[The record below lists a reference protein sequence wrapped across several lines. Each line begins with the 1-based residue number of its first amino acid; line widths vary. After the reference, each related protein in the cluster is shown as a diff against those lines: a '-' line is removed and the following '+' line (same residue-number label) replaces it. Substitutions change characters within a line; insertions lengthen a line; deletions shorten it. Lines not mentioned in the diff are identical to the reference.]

1 MLTDAAGLPLAVAV
15 SAANTHDSLALI
27 PLVQALPAIRSRRGP
42 RRRRPARLH
51 GDKGYDYPHLRAWLR
66 SRRITPRI
74 ARRGIETSERLGRH
88 RWVVERS
95 LAWLTGYR
103 RLALPVRAL
112 LAAVHRI
119 PHPRRRAHLLQEAG
133 HVRQVLRQ
141 NRSSIAGPRAL
152 CCDTLSEP
160 LTCLFAAE
168 EVLSH

>member
-1 MLTDAAGLPLAVAV
+1 MVPGGRGRGQRASEKGGPLTGPNPVDRGKSGSKLHVLTDASGLPLAVAV

-27 PLVQALPAIRSRRGP
+27 PLVQAVPAVRSRRGP
-42 RRRRPARLH
+42 RRRRPAKLH

-103 RLALPVRAL
+103 RLTLRYERCAGCS
-112 LAAVHRI
+112 
-119 PHPRRRAHLLQEAG
+119 PHSSPSPPRSPAT
-133 HVRQVLRQ
+133 
-141 NRSSIAGPRAL
+141 RSWPRE
-152 CCDTLSEP
+152 TS
-160 LTCLFAAE
+160 
-168 EVLSH
+168 S